1 MKVATIKEPTFEDAQ
16 KLSSFYTTIESK
28 TVLYNK
34 LSNILNLDYIE
45 SLSNLNVHEIYNYI
59 LLKYYP
65 NETSIKSS
73 FINRVLMN
81 GKKHITIFELPLI
94 NSRADL
100 CKINGDSIVY
110 EIKTDLDNFSRLTK
124 QIDDYKKIFEKT
136 YVICSSRR
144 INHIKEYIPED
155 TGIYSYKVTKTGKYI
170 YKIERPAI
178 FNSSIN
184 SIAQLKILRKT
195 ELNNLISDPS
205 YMNREDIIDYLV
217 TNKSTEEINDLF
229 KQVLKLRYKKQWNF
243 LKDNH
248 NNILEIDYQW
258 FYRNTVNPAL
268 IYN

>member
-1 MKVATIKEPTFEDAQ
+1 MKVATIKKPTFEDAQ

-45 SLSNLNVHEIYNYI
+45 SLSGLNVHEIYNYI

-81 GKKHITIFELPLI
+81 GEKHVTIFELPLI

-110 EIKTDLDNFSRLTK
+110 EIKTELDNFSRLTK
-124 QIDDYKKIFEKT
+124 QIDDYKKIFDKI
-136 YVICSSRR
+136 YVICPIRK
-144 INHIKEYIPED
+144 INHIKKYIPVD
-155 TGIYSYKVTKTGKYI
+155 TGIYSYKITKTGRYI

-184 SIAQLKILRKT
+184 SIDQLKILRKN
-195 ELNNLISDPS
+195 ELDNLIPGPS
-205 YMNREDIIDYLV
+205 YMSRNDMIDYLV
-217 TNKSTEEINDLF
+217 TNKSHDEINDLF
-229 KQVLKLRYKKQWNF
+229 KQVLKLRYKKQWIF
-243 LKDNH
+243 LKNNH
-248 NNILEIDYQW
+248 KNILEIDYQW
-258 FYRNTVNPAL
+258 FYKNTVNPDL